1 MSAVTQ
7 ATKQSNH
14 RYLLPRTLMRVV
26 IWLLLSTMSLAA
38 SAQTRAWLD
47 RDRIALGE
55 TVTLNIETTSAAA
68 AEPDY
73 APLQAD
79 FSVSGHT
86 SRREFESI
94 NGRNSMR
101 TLYAVALRPRR
112 DGVLTVPA
120 LGLGSERT
128 QPLPLVVTPTSGR
141 TPARAGDD
149 VFIESEADDADP
161 YVQQSVGW
169 VVRLYSAAPLVSG
182 QLDQPAPE
190 GASLQRVGD
199 DAQYQRDVG
208 GRRYSV
214 VERRFL
220 LVPERSGALTIP
232 PASFEGR
239 GAGGFFDDLFGGN
252 GGALQAQSAPRVL
265 QVRPVPADAPQPW
278 LPLQDLQLR
287 YQSTPQELRA
297 GAAATLVVEATAD
310 GATAAQM
317 PELQLPAM
325 AGVQVFAEPVQAD
338 ERFVDGRPRAKL
350 TRRFSLVPSRTGKV
364 DLGGMRLSWWDVRA
378 GMVRTATLP
387 ALSWTALP
395 AAAAPTP
402 TPDPVT
408 ASPAAPAE
416 VVADAGSPLQVIQG
430 ASRGWVLATL
440 LFAALWLFTL
450 VWGLHRGDARAA
462 AEATA
467 GESTPGGSARP
478 TASGAIGLRQALDRG
493 ALGDVA
499 DALCAAAQ
507 PRARDLDDVIA
518 RLADDDQRDAVQALQ
533 RARWGRGDGVA
544 ARQAL
549 RKVFASGPRWRER
562 PADSPSPLP
571 PLYPAGPASPLNPS
585 GGRGA

>member
-1 MSAVTQ
+1 MSAIADRNFRKSPTRLLTQ
-7 ATKQSNH
+7 LAA
-14 RYLLPRTLMRVV
+14 
-26 IWLLLSTMSLAA
+26 WLLLSMLSLAA

-55 TVTLNIETTSAAA
+55 TVTLNIESNSVRA

-73 APLQAD
+73 APLDAD
-79 FSVSGHT
+79 FAVSGHT
-86 SRREFESI
+86 SRREFEQV
-94 NGRNSMR
+94 NGRSSIR

-120 LGLGSERT
+120 LSLGSEQT
-128 QPLPLVVTPTSGR
+128 QPIALVVTPDSGR
-141 TPARAGDD
+141 APARAGDD

-182 QLDQPAPE
+182 QLDQAAPE

-232 PASFEGR
+232 PANFEGH
-239 GAGGFFDDLFGGN
+239 GAGGFFDDLFGSN
-252 GGALQAQSAPRVL
+252 HGALQAQAAPRVL
-265 QVRPVPADAPQPW
+265 QVRPVPANAPQPW

-297 GAAATLVVEATAD
+297 GAAATLVVEAVAD

-317 PELQLPAM
+317 PELQLPVID
-325 AGVQVFAEPVQAD
+325 GVQVFAEPVQAD

-350 TRRFSLVPSRTGKV
+350 TRRFSLVPSRAGKV
-364 DLGGMRLSWWDVRA
+364 QMSGMRMSWWDVRA
-378 GMVRTATLP
+378 GAVRTASLP
-387 ALSWTALP
+387 MLSWTALAP
-395 AAAAPTP
+395 AAA
-402 TPDPVT
+402 T
-408 ASPAAPAE
+408 ASATDPAATALPSPSPATAAPADGT
-416 VVADAGSPLQVIQG
+416 ASSLRAIAG
-430 ASRGWVLATL
+430 ANRGWVLATL

-462 AEATA
+462 REVEPGHDGAEQPEWARQKSAEPA
-467 GESTPGGSARP
+467 GH
-478 TASGAIGLRQALDRG
+478 LKQALDRG

-499 DALCAAAQ
+499 DALCAAAR
-507 PRARDLDDVIA
+507 PRARDLDEVMA
-518 RLADDDQRDAVQALQ
+518 RLADADQRGAVQALQ
-533 RARWGRGDGVA
+533 RARWGGGDGVS
-544 ARQAL
+544 ARQWL
-549 RKVFASGPRWRER
+549 RKAFAPGPRWREG
-562 PADSPSPLP
+562 PVDSGPSPLP
-571 PLYPAGPASPLNPS
+571 PLYPGER
-585 GGRGA
+585 RGA

>member
-1 MSAVTQ
+1 MSAM
-7 ATKQSNH
+7 H
-14 RYLLPRTLMRVV
+14 RRWSPRTLVRMA
-26 IWLLLSTMSLAA
+26 IWLLLSTLSMAA

-55 TVTLNIETTSAAA
+55 TVTLNIETTSPNA

-73 APLQAD
+73 TPLQAD

-86 SRREFESI
+86 SRRELVRA
-94 NGRNSMR
+94 NGRNSIR
-101 TLYAVALRPRR
+101 LLYAVALRPRR
-112 DGVLTVPA
+112 DGVLTVPV
-120 LGLGSERT
+120 LSLGSEQT
-128 QPLPLVVTPTSGR
+128 QPLPLVVTPDGGR
-141 TPARAGDD
+141 APARAGDE
-149 VFIESEADDADP
+149 VFIESEADDSDP

-252 GGALQAQSAPRVL
+252 GGALRAQAAPRLL
-265 QVRPVPADAPQPW
+265 QVRPVPANAPQPW

-287 YQSTPQELRA
+287 YQSTPQDLRA
-297 GAAATLVVEATAD
+297 GAAATLVVEAVAD

-317 PELQLPAM
+317 PELQLPAI
-325 AGVQVFAEPVQAD
+325 AGVEVFAEPVQAD
-338 ERFVDGRPRAKL
+338 ERFIDGRPRAKL

-364 DLGGMRLSWWDVRA
+364 ELAGMRLDWWDVRA
-378 GMVRTATLP
+378 GMVRSATLP
-387 ALSWTALP
+387 ALSWTAQAA
-395 AAAAPTP
+395 AAAAPTAG
-402 TPDPVT
+402 TGPVT
-408 ASPAAPAE
+408 AAPTQTD
-416 VVADAGSPLQVIQG
+416 VSADPGSPLQAIQG

-450 VWGLHRGDARAA
+450 VWGLHRGDART
-462 AEATA
+462 ATETPA
-467 GESTPGGSARP
+467 GALAPSSPST
-478 TASGAIGLRQALDRG
+478 TTGLKQALDRG

-533 RARWGRGDGVA
+533 RARWGGGDGVA
-544 ARQAL
+544 ARQTL
-549 RKVFASGPRWRER
+549 RNVFASGPRWRER
-562 PADSPSPLP
+562 TADRPSPLP
-571 PLYPAGPASPLNPS
+571 PLYPAGPTGPSGPS
-585 GGRGA
+585 GGHGA